1 MKKITSVAALALST
15 VMLLGS
21 CGATATTTAAGAT
34 TTAAAAET
42 TTAAAAET
50 TSAAAAETTAAPVE
64 DIKIGFVVKSLADQY
79 WVLVKAGAQEEADK
93 LGVELKFIAPNSESD
108 VQTQVDMID
117 TLVGEG
123 VSALCIA
130 PSSQDAVLP
139 ALQKADEKGIP
150 VLAIDTDTTFEKK
163 LSFIGTGNEA
173 AGKLGADYAMTVL
186 GEGAK
191 VVVLRGRLGD
201 LTHDQREKGIVD
213 GLTAGGA
220 EILEIKAADSESE
233 KALNVVQDLLT
244 KYDKIDLI
252 ITTADSMA
260 QGAQRA
266 IEAAG
271 AETLV
276 YGFDGTIPVCELII
290 QDKILG
296 STAQSPF
303 QMGVLGVQNA
313 VAAVK
318 GETIET
324 RIDSGAAVVEKSN
337 AEAFLKEL
345 EDKVAGVE

>member
-1 MKKITSVAALALST
+1 MKRTFLKTVST
-15 VMLLGS
+15 VLMLAMTATLLLS
-21 CGATATTTAAGAT
+21 CGGASTTAATTAAAADATTAAAGAT
-34 TTAAAAET
+34 TAAAGE
-42 TTAAAAET
+42 
-50 TSAAAAETTAAPVE
+50 TAAPSGE
-64 DIKIGFVVKSLADQY
+64 KMTIGFVVKSLADQY
-79 WVLVKAGAQEEADK
+79 WVLVRAGAQQEADK
-93 LGVELKFIAPNSESD
+93 LGVELKFIAPNAESD
-108 VQTQVDMID
+108 IQTQVDMID

-123 VSALCIA
+123 VDALCLA

-150 VLAIDTDTTFEKK
+150 VLAVDTDTTFEKK

-173 AGKLGADYAMTVL
+173 AGKLGADYAMTVVP
-186 GEGAK
+186 EGAK

-220 EILEIKAADSESE
+220 EILEVKAADSESE

-276 YGFDGTIPVCELII
+276 YGFDGTIPVTELVIEG
-290 QDKILG
+290 KILG

-313 VAAVK
+313 VAAAK
-318 GETIET
+318 GETIEA
-324 RIDSGAAVVEKSN
+324 RIDSGALVVEKAN
-337 AEAFLKEL
+337 AEEFLKDL
-345 EDKVAGVE
+345 EEKVAGAN